1 MSLEH
6 DLRVIVAAARNDIQ
20 VALTDRLFFF
30 VGLIIPLNF
39 LFVFILFALSG
50 GLAPTAIV
58 MDDHGPLAQQFVN
71 AMRNSHSF
79 RIHVTDAAQAQRE
92 IVTGDIVAVVTIPAS
107 FDSDLRGGRKV
118 ELPVLVN
125 NLQTDFTNDIRRA
138 VPLAITSF
146 YASAFPDQ
154 VVVRAHE
161 VDLQAHDTDYVPYL
175 AVSVVVAAVLITGI
189 LQGSVVAARE
199 YEANTIK
206 ELMLS
211 PAPRWALAAGKVLG
225 TVILNLGA
233 IAVVTAVVVLLVGA
247 RPGHPVELIGLAL
260 LTMAAAVAIGIL
272 AGSLL
277 KRRQAAIPLAI
288 GLTLPLFFISGP
300 FGPANWQGSVGG
312 FLALLSPMFY
322 AIEAFQHAFHG
333 YQTAP
338 PSLATDVVALA
349 GFAVA
354 SIVASAL
361 VLSRARV
368 AH

>member
-6 DLRVIVAAARNDIQ
+6 DFRVIRAAARNDIQ
-20 VALTDRLFFF
+20 VALTDRVFFF
-30 VGLIIPLNF
+30 LGLIIPLNF

-58 MDDHGPLAQQFVN
+58 MNDHGPLAQQFVE
-71 AMRNSHSF
+71 AVRNSHSF
-79 RIHVTDAAQAQRE
+79 RIHVADATQAQRE
-92 IVTGDIVAVVTIPAS
+92 IEAGDIVAVVTIPAS
-107 FDSDLRGGRKV
+107 FDADLRAGRKV

-154 VVVRAHE
+154 VVVQAHE
-161 VDLQAHDTDYVPYL
+161 VDLQPQDTDYVPYL
-175 AVSVVVAAVLITGI
+175 AVSIVVGAVLITGI
-189 LQGSVVAARE
+189 LQGSIVAARE

-211 PAPRWALAAGKVLG
+211 PAPRWTLAAGKVIG
-225 TVILNLGA
+225 TVILNAGA
-233 IAVVTAVVVLLVGA
+233 IAVVTGVVVLLVGA
-247 RPGHPVELIGLAL
+247 RPVHPLELVGLAL
-260 LTMAAAVAIGIL
+260 LTMAAAVSIGIL
-272 AGSLL
+272 AGTLL

-288 GLTLPLFFISGP
+288 GLTLPLFFVSGP
-300 FGPANWQGSVGG
+300 FGPANWQGSVAG

-338 PSLATDVVALA
+338 PSLVTDVVVLS
-349 GFAVA
+349 GFAVV
-354 SIVASAL
+354 SIFASAL
-361 VLSRARV
+361 VLSRTRV

>member
-1 MSLEH
+1 MSAAR
-6 DLRVIVAAARNDIQ
+6 DLRVIGAVARNDIQ

-58 MDDHGPLAQQFVN
+58 MNDHGPLAQQFVN

-79 RIHVTDAAQAQRE
+79 RIHVTDAAQAQRQIE
-92 IVTGDIVAVVTIPAS
+92 AGDIVAVVTIPPT
-107 FDSDLRGGRKV
+107 FDDDLQAGRTV
-118 ELPVLVN
+118 QLPVLVN

-146 YASAFPDQ
+146 YASAFPNQ
-154 VVVRAHE
+154 VVVQAQE
-161 VDLQAHDTDYVPYL
+161 VDVQAHDTDYVPYL

-189 LQGSVVAARE
+189 LQGSIVAARE
-199 YEANTIK
+199 YESNTIK

-211 PAPRWALAAGKVLG
+211 PAPRWALAAGKVVG
-225 TVILNLGA
+225 TVILNTGA
-233 IAVVTAVVVLLVGA
+233 IAVVTGVVVLLVGA
-247 RPGHPVELIGLAL
+247 QPVHPLELVGLAL
-260 LTMAAAVAIGIL
+260 LTMAAAVSIGIL

-277 KRRQAAIPLAI
+277 KRRQAAIPLSI
-288 GLTLPLFFISGP
+288 GLTLPLFFMSGP
-300 FGPANWQGSVGG
+300 FGPANWLGPVGG
-312 FLALLSPMFY
+312 FIALVSPMFY

-338 PSLATDVVALA
+338 PSLAADVLVLV
-349 GFAVA
+349 GFAAVSILA
-354 SIVASAL
+354 SSW